1 VKSNLNC
8 EVFMVE
14 VKRKNGESIE
24 SLLRRFTRRMQQ
36 SKVLIRAKDGR
47 YFQKKKTKRELHE
60 GALRRKEIKAKKE
73 YLRKIGKLEETDRFK
88 RR

>member
-1 VKSNLNC
+1 MAARFC
-8 EVFMVE
+8 MVE
-14 VKRKNGESIE
+14 IKRKNGESIE

-36 SKVLIRAKDGR
+36 SKVLIRAKEER

-60 GALRRKEIKAKKE
+60 GALRRKQIKEKKE
-73 YLRKIGKLEETDRFK
+73 YLKKIGKLEETDKYK